1 MPPKK
6 GTKHDQKSATAANHD
21 LESAEQDPLQAVIL
35 ADSFNRRFD
44 VLCVDKP
51 RVSFSSLK
59 MASNTESVAS
69 ACYPCLACLCL
80 LGHWK
85 A

>member
-6 GTKHDQKSATAANHD
+6 GAKSDHKQANAAAQD
-21 LESAEQDPLQAVIL
+21 LDGAEQDPLQAVIL

-51 RVSFSSLK
+51 RVGRFKQRYRKFAHVFISML
-59 MASNTESVAS
+59 
-69 ACYPCLACLCL
+69 
-80 LGHWK
+80 
-85 A
+85 